1 MEIGDTYIL
10 FFIFILANINIE
22 FLKVYVINGV

>member
-1 MEIGDTYIL
+1 MEIGDIL

-22 FLKVYVINGV
+22 SLKVYVINGV